1 MKNYSD
7 EFWYM
12 HILDKDSVGKQ
23 LNLEEK
29 STIIK
34 YSMQEAERQLK
45 LLGDQHGKRTVKG
58 YLDYFGFHIETEKPE
73 LMPSFLYMGMMVPE
87 EKKVLLNETVIT
99 LGESRMEIRL
109 SSDSDIYRC
118 FRDIILWHELFHV
131 LEEQRPQIYTR
142 SVQARCSF
150 LGLFKRMRKV
160 EAASEIGAIHFSKLA
175 SGVSFCPYVYTQY
188 LLAAT
193 KQDTEVEDEF

>member
-58 YLDYFGFHIETEKPE
+58 LFWFSYRNRKTGTYAFF
-73 LMPSFLYMGMMVPE
+73 SLYGNDGSRR
-87 EKKVLLNETVIT
+87 K
-99 LGESRMEIRL
+99 ESP
-109 SSDSDIYRC
+109 
-118 FRDIILWHELFHV
+118 V
-131 LEEQRPQIYTR
+131 
-142 SVQARCSF
+142 
-150 LGLFKRMRKV
+150 K
-160 EAASEIGAIHFSKLA
+160 
-175 SGVSFCPYVYTQY
+175 
-188 LLAAT
+188 
-193 KQDTEVEDEF
+193 

>member
-45 LLGDQHGKRTVKG
+45 TAGRSAWKADCKG
-58 YLDYFGFHIETEKPE
+58 I
-73 LMPSFLYMGMMVPE
+73 S
-87 EKKVLLNETVIT
+87 
-99 LGESRMEIRL
+99 
-109 SSDSDIYRC
+109 
-118 FRDIILWHELFHV
+118 
-131 LEEQRPQIYTR
+131 
-142 SVQARCSF
+142 
-150 LGLFKRMRKV
+150 GLFWFSYRNRKTGTY
-160 EAASEIGAIHFSKLA
+160 AFFSLYGNDGSRRKE
-175 SGVSFCPYVYTQY
+175 SPV
-188 LLAAT
+188 
-193 KQDTEVEDEF
+193 K